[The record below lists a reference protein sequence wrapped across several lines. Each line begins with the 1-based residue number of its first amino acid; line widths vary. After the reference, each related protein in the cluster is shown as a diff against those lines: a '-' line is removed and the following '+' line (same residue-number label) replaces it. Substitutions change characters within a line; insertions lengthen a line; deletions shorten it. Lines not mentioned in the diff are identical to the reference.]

1 VFPAE
6 SGPGRFGCLVAGS
19 ATKIKPLPPPRV
31 QRCDALTA
39 DDGDRLQERASAA
52 ILDVVDIERLTDWLL
67 CLRTPVV
74 QAYAVQHDGGVSL
87 IDTSTAGQ
95 ADAILALLER
105 SLGAPLRLHDIV
117 LTHGHDDHTGSA
129 AALARHTGARVF
141 GPALEAD
148 VIEGRRE
155 REEPRLL
162 DWERPI
168 FEQVRPQVPPAPPVP
183 LDVRLEPGETLPW
196 DRTASLVAAPGHTAG
211 QLVVWLSDDRVLV
224 AADALASHKGNPMP
238 GVFNVD
244 PAQAAKTYAA
254 LTGLDPEIACFG
266 HGEPLLG
273 GAGER
278 LRSAQ
283 PPLTTEE

>member
-1 VFPAE
+1 ME
-6 SGPGRFGCLVAGS
+6 
-19 ATKIKPLPPPRV
+19 I
-31 QRCDALTA
+31 
-39 DDGDRLQERASAA
+39 DG
-52 ILDVVDIERLTDWLL
+52 LTDWLL

-74 QAYAVQHDGGVSL
+74 QAYAVEHDGGVSL

-95 ADAILALLER
+95 ADAILALLEGA
-105 SLGAPLRLHDIV
+105 LGAPLRLRDIV

-129 AALARHTGARVF
+129 AVLARRTGARVF

-168 FEQVRPQVPPAPPVP
+168 FEQVMPRVPPAPPVR
-183 LDVRLEPGETLPW
+183 LDVRLEPGQTLPW
-196 DRTASLVAAPGHTAG
+196 DRGASLVAAPGHTAG
-211 QLVVWLSDDRVLV
+211 QLVAWFAEDRVLV
-224 AADALASHKGNPMP
+224 AADALASHGGHPMP

-244 PAQAAKTYAA
+244 PAQAAKTYTALAA
-254 LTGLDPEIACFG
+254 LDPEIACFG

-273 GAGER
+273 AAGER
-278 LRSAQ
+278 LRNAI
-283 PPLTTEE
+283 PHLTME